1 MIKKSALLL
10 CLVLVTALASVGAW
24 AKTPALV
31 DGTDYATIAD
41 GRPYAPLGGKIE
53 VVEVFGYWC
62 SHCAEFQPKLSAW
75 TRTLPSDVRFTY
87 VPAVFSAGD
96 SFARAYFAAEH
107 FGVLARTHDAMF
119 PAIHV
124 DGVLAQNATV
134 DEIATYY
141 GQHGLD
147 AAKARAYMTSP
158 EVAAKLAY
166 AHQFALRSEVE
177 GTPTLVVNGRY
188 RILGASHEDSL
199 RIASQLIAQLRTATR
214 HSPQHAS
221 KSKPEI
227 AR

>member
-1 MIKKSALLL
+1 MIKQCALLV
-10 CLVLVTALASVGAW
+10 CLVLLTSLACVTAR
-24 AKTPALV
+24 AKAPTLV
-31 DGTDYATIAD
+31 DGTDYVVISD
-41 GRPYAPLGGKIE
+41 GKPYAPLGGKIE

-62 SHCAEFQPKLSAW
+62 PHCAEFQPHLSAW
-75 TRTLPSDVRFTY
+75 THELPADVRFTY

-96 SFARAYFAAEH
+96 AFARAYFAAEH

-124 DGVLAQNATV
+124 DGVLAQNASV

-147 AAKARAYMTSP
+147 AAKAKAYMATA
-158 EVAAKLAY
+158 EVDAKLAH
-166 AHQFALRSEVE
+166 AHQFALRSGVE

-199 RIASQLIAQLRTATR
+199 RIASQLIDQLRTAMR
-214 HSPQHAS
+214 HSPQS
-221 KSKPEI
+221 RPEI

>member
-1 MIKKSALLL
+1 MIKQSALLA
-10 CLVLVTALASVGAW
+10 CLVLLTSFACLTAGAK
-24 AKTPALV
+24 APALV
-31 DGTDYATIAD
+31 DGTDYVVIAD
-41 GRPYAPLGGKIE
+41 GQSYAPLAGKIE

-62 SHCAEFQPKLSAW
+62 PHCAEFQPHLSAW
-75 TRTLPSDVRFTY
+75 ARKLPPNVRFTY

-107 FGVLARTHDAMF
+107 FGVLAKTHDAMF

-124 DGVLAQNATV
+124 DGVLAQNASV

-147 AAKARAYMTSP
+147 ASKAKTYMTTP
-158 EVAAKLAY
+158 EVEAKLVH
-166 AHQFALRSEVE
+166 AHQFALGSGVE

-188 RILGASHEDSL
+188 RILGTSHEDSL
-199 RIASQLIAQLRTATR
+199 RIASQLIAQLGNATR
-214 HSPQHAS
+214 HSP
-221 KSKPEI
+221 KSRPEI

>member
-1 MIKKSALLL
+1 MIKQSILLV
-10 CLVLVTALASVGAW
+10 CLVLVTALAAVGAR

-31 DGTDYATIAD
+31 DGTDYVVIAD
-41 GRPYAPLGGKIE
+41 GQPYAPLAGKIE

-62 SHCAEFQPKLSAW
+62 SHCAAFQPQLSAW
-75 TRTLPSDVRFTY
+75 TRGLPADVRFTY

-107 FGVLARTHDAMF
+107 FGVLPRTHDAMF

-124 DGVLAQNATV
+124 DGVLAQNASV

-147 AAKARAYMTSP
+147 AAKAKAYMTTP
-158 EVAAKLAY
+158 QVDAKLAH
-166 AHQFALRSEVE
+166 AHQFALRSGVE

-188 RILGASHEDSL
+188 RILGTSHEDSL
-199 RIASQLIAQLRTATR
+199 RIASQLIAQLRSATR
-214 HSPQHAS
+214 HSSQS
-221 KSKPEI
+221 SPEI
-227 AR
+227 TR

>member
-1 MIKKSALLL
+1 MIKQSALFL
-10 CLVLVTALASVGAW
+10 CLVLVTALASVGAR

-41 GRPYAPLGGKIE
+41 GKPYAPLGGKIE

-75 TRTLPSDVRFTY
+75 TRTLPADVRFTY

-124 DGVLAQNATV
+124 DGVLAQNASV

-147 AAKARAYMTSP
+147 AAKAKAYMTTP
-158 EVAAKLAY
+158 EVDAKLAH

-188 RILGASHEDSL
+188 RILGTSHEDSL

-214 HSPQHAS
+214 HSPQS
-221 KSKPEI
+221 RPEI